1 MKHHGTSNDNATAFP
16 GVRDALTP
24 APPLRCS
31 TPMTWRKRR
40 ERGVGRMLDADDNDD
55 ACAGASEVH
64 VVDNGS
70 SNDDVNGRGSAWTV
84 GVPMYFVGLA
94 SAVGN

>member
-1 MKHHGTSNDNATAFP
+1 
-16 GVRDALTP
+16 
-24 APPLRCS
+24 
-31 TPMTWRKRR
+31 
-40 ERGVGRMLDADDNDD
+40 MLDADDNDD
-55 ACAGASEVH
+55 ARAGASEVH